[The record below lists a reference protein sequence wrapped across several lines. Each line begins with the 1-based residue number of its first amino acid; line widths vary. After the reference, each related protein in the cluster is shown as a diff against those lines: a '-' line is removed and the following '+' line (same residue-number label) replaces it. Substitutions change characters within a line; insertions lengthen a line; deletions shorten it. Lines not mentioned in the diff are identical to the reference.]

1 MRQQLGFVL
10 QLVVLMFLPL
20 LIGWQLFF
28 GFRLIL
34 MPLATLAAI
43 GVFAFGHLLR
53 KPSSRKPRSQAPAWE
68 RTCRSSGFL

>member
-1 MRQQLGFVL
+1 MRQQFGFVL
-10 QLVVLMFLPL
+10 QLLVLMFLPL

-43 GVFAFGHLLR
+43 VVFSLGYAMR
-53 KPSSRKPRSQAPAWE
+53 RP
-68 RTCRSSGFL
+68 

>member
-10 QLVVLMFLPL
+10 QLLVLMFLPL

-28 GFRLIL
+28 GFRLVL

-43 GVFAFGHLLR
+43 GVFSLGYAMR
-53 KPSSRKPRSQAPAWE
+53 RPKPD
-68 RTCRSSGFL
+68 